1 MCTDR
6 LINGKEGMGTESA
19 DQFPPDARNGI
30 IDPDT
35 WESYGFRRRTRM
47 FGTIGHA
54 RLKPGADAKLDALM
68 EDWTRQIRP
77 TIPGSVLQ
85 LTGAPKDRPGE
96 VVFIALMQ
104 DEATYRSLADDPA
117 QDAWY
122 RRFMELIEGDVS
134 WEDVDLEITLQD

>member
-1 MCTDR
+1 
-6 LINGKEGMGTESA
+6 
-19 DQFPPDARNGI
+19 
-30 IDPDT
+30 
-35 WESYGFRRRTRM
+35 M

-96 VVFIALMQ
+96 IVFIALMQ
-104 DEATYRSLADDPA
+104 DEGTYRALADDPA